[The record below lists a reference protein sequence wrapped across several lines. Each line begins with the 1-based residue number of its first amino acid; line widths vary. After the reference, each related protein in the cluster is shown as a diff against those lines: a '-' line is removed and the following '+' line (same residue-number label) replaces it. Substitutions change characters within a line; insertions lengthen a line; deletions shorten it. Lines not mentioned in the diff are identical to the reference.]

1 MELLFNALIT
11 LLVVIDPVGVAA
23 TFGAMTA
30 ELPRRERARIARK
43 GVWIAAGILY
53 FFALTGNAFINAI
66 GITLPAFRI
75 AGGIL
80 LFFLAIDMI
89 LVRQSGMH
97 AATKPEQAELGHRK
111 DIAVFPV
118 AIPLIAGPGA
128 ITSVLLHMGTAWPTT
143 WTAIGL
149 LGVIALALIVTF
161 AMLRLAGPVMDLLGV
176 TGTHVVGRVL
186 GILLAALAVQF
197 VLDGVRAAGLLPH
210 S

>member
-1 MELLFNALIT
+1 MDLLINALIT

-23 TFGAMTA
+23 TFEAMTA
-30 ELPRRERARIARK
+30 DLESKERARIARK
-43 GVWIAAGILY
+43 GVWIAAGILF
-53 FFALTGNAFINAI
+53 FFAVTGNAFIDAI

-97 AATKPEQAELGHRK
+97 ATTEPEQAELGRK
-111 DIAVFPV
+111 DIAVFPL

-128 ITSVLLHMGTAWPTT
+128 ITSVLLHMGTAWRTP
-143 WTAIGL
+143 WIAVGL
-149 LGVIALALIVTF
+149 LVVIGLALIVTF
-161 AMLRLAGPVMDLLGV
+161 AMLRLAGPVMRLLGV

-186 GILLAALAVQF
+186 GILLAAMAVQF
-197 VLDGVRAAGLLPH
+197 VLDGVRAAGLAFHP
-210 S
+210 